1 MLKWVRGARIDLRTG
16 IVVILVALL
25 AWAIVV
31 YVNVRDFV
39 PDEITQPNPSRLP

>member
-1 MLKWVRGARIDLRTG
+1 VLKWLRGARIDLRTG

-39 PDEITQPNPSRLP
+39 PDEITQPSPSRRP